1 MSIIGVVD
9 AAKLYMYPNDHP
21 PPHFHVLYAE
31 HRAVIDIQ
39 TMKLSEGNLPK
50 AKLRAVMKWAKPR
63 KAQLLS
69 AWNIIQDNLVP
80 EKIR

>member
-9 AAKLYMYPNDHP
+9 AAKLYIYANDHP

-39 TMKLSEGNLPK
+39 TMKMRRGNLPK
-50 AKLRAVMKWAKPR
+50 AKLRAIMKWAKPR
-63 KAQLLS
+63 KAQLLE
-69 AWNIIQDNLVP
+69 AWNITQENLIP

>member
-21 PPHFHVLYAE
+21 PPHFHILYAE
-31 HRAVIDIQ
+31 HRAVIGIQ

-50 AKLRAVMKWAKPR
+50 AKLRAIMKWAKPR
-63 KAQLLS
+63 KAQLLA
-69 AWNIIQDNLVP
+69 AWNIIQVNLVP